1 MPVSRRISL
10 AALFSVALPVVLLG
24 QGGGGGG
31 QPPKNLQVLPK
42 EMSRQ
47 EVLAVMRTFT
57 TGLGVQCEFCHAPAA
72 DAAPAGG
79 GGGGG
84 GGGGF
89 GGGRGGPPLDFSLDT
104 KDTKKVARVMLQ
116 MVTDINGKYLAGL
129 GRTIADRDRV
139 SCETCHHGL
148 SKPRTLRS
156 ALTSA
161 IEAKDADS
169 AVALYRD
176 LRTRYYGSAAYD
188 FSENSLLG
196 AAAEIARNN
205 QRPAALSLLKL
216 NLEFFGASV
225 PTYQSLAQMSLQS
238 GDTTA
243 AIEALT
249 KAIAIAPNNGQLQQ
263 MLQRIK
269 KP

>member
-1 MPVSRRISL
+1 MSIARRVAL
-10 AALFSVALPVVLLG
+10 AVLAFVALPVLLLA

-31 QPPKNLQVLPK
+31 PPAKNLQVLPK
-42 EMSRQ
+42 NMPRQ
-47 EVLAVMRTFT
+47 EILALMRTFT
-57 TGLGVQCEFCHAPAA
+57 AGLGVQCEFCHAPAA
-72 DAAPAGG
+72 DAVPTAGG

-84 GGGGF
+84 L

-104 KDTKKVARVMLQ
+104 KDTKKVARVMLR
-116 MVTDINGKYLAGL
+116 MVADINEKYLASL

-148 SKPRTLRS
+148 IKPRTLRS
-156 ALTSA
+156 TLASA

-176 LRTRYYGSAAYD
+176 LRNRYYGSAAYD
-188 FSENSLLG
+188 FSEDGLLI

-205 QRPAALSLLKL
+205 QRPAALALVRL
-216 NLEFFGASV
+216 NFEFFGQSV
-225 PTYQSLAQMSLQS
+225 PTYQSLAQLSLQA
-238 GDTTA
+238 GDTATA
-243 AIEALT
+243 VDALT
-249 KAIAIAPNNGQLQQ
+249 KAIAIQPNNNQLQQ

>member
-1 MPVSRRISL
+1 
-10 AALFSVALPVVLLG
+10 
-24 QGGGGGG
+24 
-31 QPPKNLQVLPK
+31 
-42 EMSRQ
+42 MSRQ

-72 DAAPAGG
+72 EAAPA
-79 GGGGG
+79 GGG

-116 MVTDINGKYLAGL
+116 MVTDINGKYLAAL

-156 ALTSA
+156 ALASA

-176 LRTRYYGSAAYD
+176 LRTRYYGTAAYD
-188 FSENSLLG
+188 FSENALLV

-216 NLEFFGASV
+216 NLEFFGQSV
-225 PTYQSLAQMSLQS
+225 PTYQSLAQVSLQS

-249 KAIAIAPNNGQLQQ
+249 KAIAIAPTNGQLQQ

>member
-1 MPVSRRISL
+1 
-10 AALFSVALPVVLLG
+10 
-24 QGGGGGG
+24 
-31 QPPKNLQVLPK
+31 
-42 EMSRQ
+42 MSRQ

-84 GGGGF
+84 GGF

-104 KDTKKVARVMLQ
+104 KETKKVAREMLK
-116 MVTDINGKYLAGL
+116 MMADINGKYLAAL

-156 ALTSA
+156 ALTGA
-161 IEAKDADS
+161 IEASGADS
-169 AVALYRD
+169 AVALYRS

-188 FSENSLLG
+188 FSENALLV

-225 PTYQSLAQMSLQS
+225 PTYQSLAQMSLLA

-243 AIEALT
+243 AIDALT

-269 KP
+269 QP

>member
-1 MPVSRRISL
+1 MNIARRISL
-10 AALFSVALPVVLLG
+10 AILSSVAFPVLLSG
-24 QGGGGGG
+24 QGGGGG

-47 EVLAVMRTFT
+47 DVVAVMRTFT
-57 TGLGVQCEFCHAPAA
+57 AGLGVQCEFCHAPAV
-72 DAAPAGG
+72 DANGMPVA
-79 GGGGG
+79 
-84 GGGGF
+84 

-104 KDTKKVARVMLQ
+104 KNTKKVAREMLK
-116 MVTDINGKYLAGL
+116 MVNDINGKYLAAL
-129 GRTIADRDRV
+129 GRIIADRDRV

-156 ALTSA
+156 ALAGA
-161 IEAKDADS
+161 IEANGVDS
-169 AVALYRD
+169 AVTLYRD
-176 LRTRYYGSAAYD
+176 LRNRYYGSAAYD
-188 FSENSLLG
+188 FSENGLLS
-196 AAAEIARNN
+196 AAAEVARNN
-205 QRPAALSLLKL
+205 QRPAAMALLKL
-216 NLEFFGASV
+216 NLEFFNQSV
-225 PTYQSLAQMSLQS
+225 PTYASLAQLSLQS

-243 AIEALT
+243 AIAALT